1 MIGWFKGYLISY
13 FKIDIMSEDI
23 IKQNK
28 FLKTLGIILTLV
40 ALLSSY
46 FSFICYSQINLFYS
60 YFENMDKR
68 FVDSSKKINFL
79 IDENIKT
86 NQKITEISEKTN
98 QKITEIKAFTEK
110 KGKLASDLSS
120 PEKIKAFQASQ
131 GLPQTG
137 KIGPRTRQAILLL
150 RS

>member
-1 MIGWFKGYLISY
+1 
-13 FKIDIMSEDI
+13 MSEDI

-28 FLKTLGIILTLV
+28 FLKTLGIILTLI

-60 YFENMDKR
+60 YIENMDKR
-68 FVDSSKKINFL
+68 FIDSSKKINFL

-98 QKITEIKAFTEK
+98 QKINAGNLKTLGFIKLNSMQDPLEY
-110 KGKLASDLSS
+110 LC
-120 PEKIKAFQASQ
+120 
-131 GLPQTG
+131 
-137 KIGPRTRQAILLL
+137 
-150 RS
+150 